1 MIEFRTLKGTHD
13 LLPDELFIWRKVE
26 SSIHNSMQQNGY
38 GEIRTPIFENTE
50 LFVRGIG
57 TDTDIVTKEMYS
69 WIDQGGNNLT
79 LKPELT
85 APVVRAYLQ
94 HKLGHKTPIQRLYYI
109 DALFRR
115 ERPQK
120 GRQRQFH
127 QFGAEAIGSPN
138 PEQDA
143 EIIALAYNIYKS
155 FDIQNMTVRLNS
167 IGSEEIR
174 PAYLETLRSSVKK
187 IEGKLCKTC
196 QSRIKTNALRL
207 FDCKNFQCQKLL
219 DEYAP
224 FIFESL
230 SNDDQTHFDTVTHI
244 LNEMEIPF
252 FHDNKLVRGL
262 DYYSHTIFEII
273 SSALGAQDALC
284 GGGRYNGLIEQL
296 GGESTPAVGFAAGV
310 ERLILAIDKKES
322 SVKPPDIYIVHLGD
336 KAIITASKLANDL
349 RNNCGKT
356 VVLETLRRSLKS
368 QMREA
373 DRCGAETTIIIG
385 DEELSNNK
393 LIIKDMFTGNQQDIT
408 ISDATHF
415 FLKKNP

>member
-1 MIEFRTLKGTHD
+1 
-13 LLPDELFIWRKVE
+13 VE
-26 SSIHNSMQQNGY
+26 NSIHTSMQQNGY
-38 GEIRTPIFENTE
+38 SEIRTPVFENTD

-57 TDTDIVTKEMYS
+57 SDTDIVTKEMYT

-94 HKLGHKTPIQRLYYI
+94 HQMGNINPIHRLYYF

-143 EIIALAYNIYKS
+143 EIIALAFNIYKG
-155 FDIQNMTVRLNS
+155 FDIQDMTVRLNS
-167 IGSEEIR
+167 IGSAEIR
-174 PAYLETLRSSVKK
+174 PAYLKTLRSAVKK
-187 IEGKLCKTC
+187 IENELCKTC
-196 QSRIKTNALRL
+196 QTRIEKNALRL
-207 FDCKNFQCQKLL
+207 FDCKNSQCQKLL
-219 DEYAP
+219 DEYVP
-224 FIFESL
+224 FIFESI
-230 SNDDQTHFDTVTHI
+230 SDDDQTHFDMVTRI
-244 LNEMEIPF
+244 LNEMDIPF
-252 FHDNKLVRGL
+252 FHDKKLVRGL
-262 DYYSHTIFEII
+262 DYYSHTTFEIT

-296 GGESTPAVGFAAGV
+296 GGKSTPAVGFAAGV
-310 ERLILAIDKKES
+310 ERLILAIDEQES

-336 KAIITASKLANDL
+336 KAAITASKLANDL

-356 VVLETLRRSLKS
+356 VVLETLRRSLKA

-373 DRCGAETTIIIG
+373 GRCKAETTIIIG
-385 DEELSNNK
+385 DEEISNNK
-393 LIIKDMFTGNQQDIT
+393 IIVKDMSTGKQQDIA

-415 FLKKNP
+415 FSSTS

>member
-230 SNDDQTHFDTVTHI
+230 SNNDQTHFDTVTHI

-252 FHDNKLVRGL
+252 FHDNKLVKL
-262 DYYSHTIFEII
+262 SLE
-273 SSALGAQDALC
+273 
-284 GGGRYNGLIEQL
+284 
-296 GGESTPAVGFAAGV
+296 
-310 ERLILAIDKKES
+310 K
-322 SVKPPDIYIVHLGD
+322 
-336 KAIITASKLANDL
+336 ASKKPLL
-349 RNNCGKT
+349 
-356 VVLETLRRSLKS
+356 
-368 QMREA
+368 Q
-373 DRCGAETTIIIG
+373 
-385 DEELSNNK
+385 
-393 LIIKDMFTGNQQDIT
+393 
-408 ISDATHF
+408 
-415 FLKKNP
+415 LKKYFDFSSYLSSLNTKDSMSEKTEPLLP